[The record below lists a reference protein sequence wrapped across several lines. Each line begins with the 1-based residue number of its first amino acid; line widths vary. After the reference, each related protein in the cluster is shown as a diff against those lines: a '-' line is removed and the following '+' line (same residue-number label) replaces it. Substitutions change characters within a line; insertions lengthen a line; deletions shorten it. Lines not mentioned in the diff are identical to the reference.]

1 MDLIHIAITC
11 SSEEKADRFYA
22 GLLGLKKSDPEF
34 LTKEIS
40 SAIFGLDAGVK
51 KIYYTGESILLE
63 IFIYSRF
70 DHKSRLF
77 DHVCFEVESLEGFLE
92 KCRLS
97 AVDIIRV
104 PKGDYLVTFIKD
116 FDGNLFEIKGQ

>member
-1 MDLIHIAITC
+1 LKLSHLALTC

-22 GLLGLKKSDPEF
+22 GLLGLKKSDSAF
-34 LTKEIS
+34 LHKEIS

-51 KIYYTGESILLE
+51 KIYYSGESMLLE
-63 IFIYSRF
+63 IFIYKRF
-70 DHKSRLF
+70 DYKSRLF
-77 DHVCFEVESLEGFLE
+77 DHICFKVEDLEGFLD
-92 KCRLS
+92 KCCQS
-97 AVDIIRV
+97 AVEIIRI